1 MIIAENEEFFAIK
14 DLDNGS
20 AVAHILLCTKEHI
33 ESALAVKEPQQLLRM
48 QAYLE
53 QVLHKIHFEKLG
65 TKGRREDFR
74 MGFHVPPLIS
84 IFHIHLHGFIL
95 PFSNRLLGK

>member
-20 AVAHILLCTKEHI
+20 AVVHILLCTKEHI
-33 ESALAVKEPQQLLRM
+33 ESALAIKEPQQLLRM

-53 QVLHKIHFEKLG
+53 
-65 TKGRREDFR
+65 
-74 MGFHVPPLIS
+74 
-84 IFHIHLHGFIL
+84 
-95 PFSNRLLGK
+95 

>member
-1 MIIAENEEFFAIK
+1 MSEGFCEFCQIYQQKKQQSSEASMIIAENEEFFAIK

-48 QAYLE
+48 QSYLE
-53 QVLHKIHFEKLG
+53 
-65 TKGRREDFR
+65 
-74 MGFHVPPLIS
+74 
-84 IFHIHLHGFIL
+84 
-95 PFSNRLLGK
+95 